1 MDGINSYISQI
12 CGHLRNMTPEEM
24 AAHDA
29 EIERQERQQAERE
42 KLERYEKSGVPER
55 YFKES
60 LDTYK
65 INNEMQATAA
75 TAATNFLHA
84 VKCGE
89 FKSLVLIGNAGTGK
103 THLACAIIREAGGKY
118 RTAPDIVEEMRRA
131 KSFTANDTEADIIKY
146 YGHVPLLVIDEIGR
160 GIAATEEKYMLYQI
174 LNARYN
180 TRKPTILISNHKK
193 EDFLQYIGV
202 AVADRLVESAEVWE
216 LNGES
221 YRCELRAQ
229 KCLKAT
235 TSNFLNYRAD

>member
-1 MDGINSYISQI
+1 MEGVNSYISQI

-55 YFKES
+55 YFNEA

-65 INNEMQATAA
+65 ITNEMQATAA
-75 TAATNFLHA
+75 KAATNFLHA

-89 FKSLVLIGNAGTGK
+89 FKSLVLIGSAGTGK

-160 GIAATEEKYMLYQI
+160 GIASTDEKYMLYQI

-180 TRKPTILISNHKK
+180 TRKPTVLVSNFTKA
-193 EDFLQYIGV
+193 DFLQYIGV
-202 AVADRLVESAEVWE
+202 AAADRLVESAEVWE

-221 YRCELRAQ
+221 YRRELRAQ
-229 KCLKAT
+229 
-235 TSNFLNYRAD
+235 NG

>member
-1 MDGINSYISQI
+1 MEGVNSYISQI

-55 YFKES
+55 YFNEA

-65 INNEMQATAA
+65 ITNEMQATAA
-75 TAATNFLHA
+75 KAATNFLHA

-89 FKSLVLIGNAGTGK
+89 FKSLVLIGSAGTGK

-131 KSFTANDTEADIIKY
+131 KSFTANDTEADIIDY
-146 YGHVPLLVIDEIGR
+146 YAHVSLLVIDEIGR
-160 GIAATEEKYMLYQI
+160 GIAATDEKYMLYQI

-180 TRKPTILISNHKK
+180 TRKPTVLISNHKK
-193 EDFLQYIGV
+193 ADFLQYIGV
-202 AVADRLVESAEVWE
+202 AAADRLVESAEICE
-216 LNGES
+216 LKGES
-221 YRCELRAQ
+221 YRRELRAQ
-229 KCLKAT
+229 
-235 TSNFLNYRAD
+235 NG

>member
-1 MDGINSYISQI
+1 MEGVNSYISQI

-55 YFKES
+55 YFNEA

-65 INNEMQATAA
+65 ITNEMQATAA
-75 TAATNFLHA
+75 KAATNFLHA

-89 FKSLVLIGNAGTGK
+89 FKSLVLIGSAGTGK

-131 KSFTANDTEADIIKY
+131 KSFSANETEADIIKY

-160 GIAATEEKYMLYQI
+160 GIAATDEKYMLYQI

-180 TRKPTILISNHKK
+180 TRKPTVLISNFTKA
-193 EDFLQYIGV
+193 DFLQYIGV
-202 AVADRLVESAEVWE
+202 AAADRLVESAEVWE

-221 YRCELRAQ
+221 YRRELRAQ
-229 KCLKAT
+229 
-235 TSNFLNYRAD
+235 NG

>member
-1 MDGINSYISQI
+1 MEGVNSYISQI

-55 YFKES
+55 YFKET

-65 INNEMQATAA
+65 ITNEMQATAA
-75 TAATNFLHA
+75 KAATNFLHA

-160 GIAATEEKYMLYQI
+160 GIASTDEKYMLYQI

-180 TRKPTILISNHKK
+180 TRKPTVLISNFTKA
-193 EDFLQYIGV
+193 DFLQYIGV
-202 AVADRLVESAEVWE
+202 AAADRLVESAEVWE

-221 YRCELRAQ
+221 YRRELRAQ
-229 KCLKAT
+229 
-235 TSNFLNYRAD
+235 NG

>member
-1 MDGINSYISQI
+1 MEGVNSYISQI

-55 YFKES
+55 YFNEA

-65 INNEMQATAA
+65 ITNEMQATAA
-75 TAATNFLHA
+75 KAATNFLHA

-89 FKSLVLIGNAGTGK
+89 FKSLVLIGSAGTGK

-146 YGHVPLLVIDEIGR
+146 YGHAPLLVIDEIGR
-160 GIAATEEKYMLYQI
+160 GIASTDEKYMLYQI

-180 TRKPTILISNHKK
+180 TRKPTVLISNFTKA
-193 EDFLQYIGV
+193 DFLQYIGV
-202 AVADRLVESAEVWE
+202 AAADRLVESAEVWE

-221 YRCELRAQ
+221 YRRELRAQ
-229 KCLKAT
+229 
-235 TSNFLNYRAD
+235 NG

>member
-1 MDGINSYISQI
+1 MEGINSYISQI

-75 TAATNFLHA
+75 KAATNFLHA

-131 KSFTANDTEADIIKY
+131 KSFTAAETEAEIIDY
-146 YGHVPLLVIDEIGR
+146 YGRVKLLVIDEIGR
-160 GIAATEEKYMLYQI
+160 GISATDEKYVIYQL

-180 TRKPTILISNHKK
+180 TRKPTVLISNLGKS
-193 EDFLQYIGV
+193 DFLQYIGV
-202 AVADRLVESAEVWE
+202 AAADRLVESAEICE
-216 LNGES
+216 LKGES
-221 YRCELRAQ
+221 YRRELRAQ
-229 KCLKAT
+229 
-235 TSNFLNYRAD
+235 NG